1 MPLKMK
7 MKKKRK
13 LSLVVSIRRDPIH
26 VCGRTVSS
34 VDRAESVPDPDESE
48 LSPTCI
54 PTHCISIA
62 IFLRKFKL
70 SAGTKTPEVIY
81 SPSIMGNGFTV
92 TSCVVQDAS
101 SGRMKPTV
109 LMSVELKDEMRWAV
123 TILNSTFSV
132 DNFSVTNSLPPK
144 LSTAVSDVLNLISL
158 LDITKFCIGNPE
170 FSMVEQWH
178 QKIYTMHSYNGKLH
192 VS

>member
-1 MPLKMK
+1 
-7 MKKKRK
+7 
-13 LSLVVSIRRDPIH
+13 
-26 VCGRTVSS
+26 
-34 VDRAESVPDPDESE
+34 
-48 LSPTCI
+48 
-54 PTHCISIA
+54 
-62 IFLRKFKL
+62 
-70 SAGTKTPEVIY
+70 
-81 SPSIMGNGFTV
+81 MGNGFTV

-101 SGRMKPTV
+101 SGRDEANCADI
-109 LMSVELKDEMRWAV
+109 LEGKDEMRWAV

-132 DNFSVTNSLPPK
+132 DNFSMTNSRPLK

-158 LDITKFCIGNPE
+158 LDISKFCIGNPE